1 MICSINEESGQ
12 APPISTIWPSF
23 PFPLMNFQFLNI
35 DFHRSFHIC
44 VYYFVAK
51 EMFQKCFYNLL
62 CEWSYFFRIFPRVNK
77 LQVYLCV
84 TSFENLKQN

>member
-35 DFHRSFHIC
+35 DFHRSFHIF

-51 EMFQKCFYNLL
+51 EMFQLARYEGVSEAN
-62 CEWSYFFRIFPRVNK
+62 E
-77 LQVYLCV
+77 
-84 TSFENLKQN
+84 